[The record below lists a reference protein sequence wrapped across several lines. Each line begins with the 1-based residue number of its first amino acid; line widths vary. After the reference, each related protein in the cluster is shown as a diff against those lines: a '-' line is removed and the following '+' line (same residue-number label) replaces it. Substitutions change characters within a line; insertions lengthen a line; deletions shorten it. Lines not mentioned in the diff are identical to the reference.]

1 MPIPSTN
8 QGPLTSLNAA
18 LLRAAGG
25 LYPLEAGV
33 QLLVAHGFWT
43 QQLWEAGLIDTSVDG
58 GATQPLYAEV
68 HWSQAVDALGNGAL
82 AGGGSDRRIL
92 RVAAS
97 LAGGVRLDLSDAV
110 CGLDHGNLRLVL
122 RAIWHANGAHEHRFV
137 TPDEQD
143 SDIEATPCRS
153 ADAMP
158 SRLPGQAISGQG

>member
-1 MPIPSTN
+1 MPPTC
-8 QGPLTSLNAA
+8 QGPFTLLNAA
-18 LLRAAGG
+18 LLRAADG

-43 QQLWEAGLIDTSVDG
+43 QQLWGAGLIETSVDG

-68 HWSQAVDALGNGAL
+68 RWSQAVDALENGGL

-110 CGLDHGNLRLVL
+110 CGLDRGNLHLAL
-122 RAIWHANGAHEHRFV
+122 RAIWQANGAHEHRFV
-137 TPDEQD
+137 SPT
-143 SDIEATPCRS
+143 SKTATLR
-153 ADAMP
+153 
-158 SRLPGQAISGQG
+158 